1 MKNIVTHNYA
11 PLRSTF
17 VRCCI
22 SEVVGVDVKQRA
34 PQQNSK
40 IQYVTCYGVL
50 YGVLRHLQPHPHFV
64 DRNVDRNT
72 NIQRQTNTK
81 CCNYDMS
88 SN

>member
-1 MKNIVTHNYA
+1 MKSIVTHNYA

-17 VRCCI
+17 VQCYT

-50 YGVLRHLQPHPHFV
+50 RHLQPHPHFV
-64 DRNVDRNT
+64 DGNT
-72 NIQRQTNTK
+72 NIQQKTITK

-88 SN
+88 CN